1 MEQNNDKKFEAIPVY
16 FFLQP
21 TAAAAAMQAASVS
34 GDTGPPSGPAK
45 DLLKPETLTGFSS
58 RVLSYLFAVH
68 SGLCDQKFE
77 LKVSEV
83 RFIGHAMSLE
93 VNQDEARFVKLK
105 KLSIT

>member
-1 MEQNNDKKFEAIPVY
+1 
-16 FFLQP
+16 
-21 TAAAAAMQAASVS
+21 MQAASVS

-105 KLSIT
+105 KLSITYLSYLTDIVSCLILNHFFLLSM